1 MKKFA
6 FAVLTVCAMAST
18 GCGSPCDDL
27 KTTCDAC
34 LSDAAGA
41 IYKSA
46 CDAVVAAGVDEACD
60 LAKPTYSAQCGGGDT
75 SAE

>member
-34 LSDAAGA
+34 PSTAAGA

-46 CDAVVAAGVDEACD
+46 CEAVVSAGVDEACD
-60 LAKPTYSAQCGGGDT
+60 LAKSSYSATCGGSDT